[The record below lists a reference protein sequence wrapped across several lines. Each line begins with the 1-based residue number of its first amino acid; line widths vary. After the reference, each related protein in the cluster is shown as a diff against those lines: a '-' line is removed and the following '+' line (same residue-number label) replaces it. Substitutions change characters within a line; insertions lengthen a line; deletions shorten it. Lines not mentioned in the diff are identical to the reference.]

1 MMALSIWWHIDVL
14 SSRWND
20 KRTAYLQKIQ
30 ESRVRYLKKT
40 YLCGRKSLK
49 NGIELKWLQEKT
61 EGIP

>member
-1 MMALSIWWHIDVL
+1 MALSIWWHIDVL

-30 ESRVRYLKKT
+30 ETRVMYLKKT

-49 NGIELKWLQEKT
+49 NGIELEWLQEKA
-61 EGIP
+61 ERIP